1 MQHVNWHHSRP
12 YNILQN
18 EAYRH
23 RRAVSGSVCRSHP
36 MEWVPLHYD
45 RYDDYAYSYYD
56 YNHNDLYNYNHNDGN
71 NMPAAAAASMQQM

>member
-1 MQHVNWHHSRP
+1 
-12 YNILQN
+12 
-18 EAYRH
+18 
-23 RRAVSGSVCRSHP
+23 
-36 MEWVPLHYD
+36 VPLHYD